1 MSDKT
6 ITELDALTVTASTDQ
21 LITYDAS
28 ASSTLNLTVANL
40 VNKLPTWLGFSQ
52 TAQTLSGAGAVDVT
66 SAITWVVTTGAN
78 ALTLAD
84 GTEGQ
89 VKFIIMKTDAGNGT
103 LTPSSTPA
111 NYSTI
116 QFNDVGD
123 SAQLLFTNAVWH
135 IVGYR
140 GVTIA

>member
-66 SAITWVVTTGAN
+66 SAITWVVTTGTN

-89 VKFIIMKTDAGNGT
+89 VKFIIMKTDAGVGT

-116 QFNDVGD
+116 AFNDVGD
-123 SAQLLFTNAVWH
+123 SAQLLFTNAAWH
-135 IVGYR
+135 IVGYH